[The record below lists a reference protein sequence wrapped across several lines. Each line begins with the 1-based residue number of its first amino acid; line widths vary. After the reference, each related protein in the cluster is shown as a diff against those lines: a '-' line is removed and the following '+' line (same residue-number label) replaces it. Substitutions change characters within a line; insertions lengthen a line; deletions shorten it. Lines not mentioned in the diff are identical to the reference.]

1 MKRTKVQIE
10 KETKKAYLVIDANGR
25 KGWIQRRWLGADNTV
40 AEKTLAKANDNYK
53 ANQAAYAE
61 AKNHSESLHAITKIV
76 RETERAL
83 AVEVILE
90 FCDVEKMA
98 DKMIWIPK
106 SLVKDNSVPGWF
118 VIKKLNELLEEY
130 RMDFSRFGSVMI
142 DSVGVKGFDSC
153 FAM

>member
-10 KETKKAYLVIDANGR
+10 RQTQKAYLVSDNSGR
-25 KGWIQRRWLGADNTV
+25 RGWIQKRWLSADNTV
-40 AEKTLAKANDNYK
+40 AEKTLVKADENCR
-53 ANQAAYAE
+53 ARQAAYSE
-61 AKNHSESLHAITKIV
+61 AKVHSESLHAITKKV
-76 RETERAL
+76 RETEKAL

-90 FCDVEKMA
+90 FCDVEKIV

-130 RMDFSRFGSVMI
+130 RMNFSRFGSVMI
-142 DSVGVKGFDSC
+142 DSVGVADFDSC